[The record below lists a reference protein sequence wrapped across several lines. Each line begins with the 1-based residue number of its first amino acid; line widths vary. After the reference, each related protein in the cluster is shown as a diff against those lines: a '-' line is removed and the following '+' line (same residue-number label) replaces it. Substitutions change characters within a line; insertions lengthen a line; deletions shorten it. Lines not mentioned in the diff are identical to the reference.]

1 MVWLLDCLGN
11 EPSRDHQVFYLIM
24 MLTSYI
30 NLKVIINSIGNL
42 AELWQE
48 MVLYRASILPD
59 SIHSFIISLLFSP
72 MAASSI
78 FEVFPS
84 ACACSHADRLILS
97 LLNCTFQKS
106 GSLFSVSFL
115 ISSIVES
122 WLYNPNNSRGKLH
135 NLPRCRSLP
144 RNLHKNLHR
153 LQCYLDP

>member
-1 MVWLLDCLGN
+1 MIN
-11 EPSRDHQVFYLIM
+11 IRIFLI
-24 MLTSYI
+24 
-30 NLKVIINSIGNL
+30 KVIGNIFYIL
-42 AELWQE
+42 IFKFL
-48 MVLYRASILPD
+48 ILPD
-59 SIHSFIISLLFSP
+59 LIHSFIISLLFSS
-72 MAASSI
+72 MATSSI
-78 FEVFPS
+78 FEVVPS